1 VTESPTTEAAER
13 YAETLAEMAD
23 LVGEEGHTEASRR
36 WDRLVEHL
44 ADQRRVLQESPEG
57 REAIAG
63 HLNDPQPT
71 ARLWSAAAVLFWD
84 EDAARPV
91 LGEIR
96 EEPLRYGL
104 HSIMAKHTLLEYDAG
119 RLTPDAVLPGSP
131 GSPVT

>member
-23 LVGEEGHTEASRR
+23 LVGEEGHTDASRR
-36 WDRLVEHL
+36 WDRLVEQL

-57 REAIAG
+57 RETIAG

>member
-1 VTESPTTEAAER
+1 MTESPTTEAAER
-13 YAETLAEMAD
+13 YGETLREMAD

-36 WDRLVEHL
+36 WDRLVEQL

-57 REAIAG
+57 RAAIAA
-63 HLNDPQPT
+63 HLTNPQPT

-91 LGEIR
+91 LVEIR

-119 RLTPDAVLPGSP
+119 RLEPDAVLPGSP
-131 GSPVT
+131 GSPIT